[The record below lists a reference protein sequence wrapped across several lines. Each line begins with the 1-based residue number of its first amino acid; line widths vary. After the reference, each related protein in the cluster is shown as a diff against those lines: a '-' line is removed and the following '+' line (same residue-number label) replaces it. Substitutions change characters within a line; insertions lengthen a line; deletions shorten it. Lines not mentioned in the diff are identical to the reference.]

1 MKPFF
6 IYTYKNSLYIK
17 KLNQNK
23 RLLIKNVY
31 TYTVNVDEND
41 NINIFCIDNFGKLIY
56 ISNINSKWKR
66 RTLCKVFNLTKNIEN
81 IKCYNIKN
89 QFNLFITEKYHILDN
104 SYKITHI
111 NLEKNKYNNL
121 KKYSFKNIIKTNS
134 IYKINIDK
142 YDNIIFEYTYKNIDN
157 TFQNK
162 LIFNYP
168 LKSWTPIKNTNQNI
182 KYNIKRYSNK
192 LIYKI

>member
-1 MKPFF
+1 M
-6 IYTYKNSLYIK
+6 
-17 KLNQNK
+17 
-23 RLLIKNVY
+23 
-31 TYTVNVDEND
+31 
-41 NINIFCIDNFGKLIY
+41 
-56 ISNINSKWKR
+56 
-66 RTLCKVFNLTKNIEN
+66 
-81 IKCYNIKN
+81 
-89 QFNLFITEKYHILDN
+89 DN
-104 SYKITHI
+104 SYKVTHI
-111 NLEKNKYNNL
+111 NLEKNKYNNV

-134 IYKINIDK
+134 IYKIDIDK
-142 YDNIIFEYTYKNIDN
+142 YDNIIFEYTYKNINN

>member
-1 MKPFF
+1 MNIRRFFMKPFF

-23 RLLIKNVY
+23 RLLIKNAY

-66 RTLCKVFNLTKNIEN
+66 RTLCKLFNLTKNIEN

-89 QFNLFITEKYHILDN
+89 QFNLFITGKYHILVN
-104 SYKITHI
+104 SYKETHI
-111 NLEKNKYNNL
+111 NLEKNKYNNV
-121 KKYSFKNIIKTNS
+121 KKYSCNS
-134 IYKINIDK
+134 TKCSV
-142 YDNIIFEYTYKNIDN
+142 
-157 TFQNK
+157 
-162 LIFNYP
+162 P
-168 LKSWTPIKNTNQNI
+168 LKKITLHLNM
-182 KYNIKRYSNK
+182 YSRVSEYVCD
-192 LIYKI
+192 I